1 MSWRWVSSEYEVV
14 DGVGPL
20 TRLAVHPLKDI
31 EEVLEAQKRERQL
44 QKARRNIPDGGANGG
59 IELAAAAAAAVL
71 VAVAAVVVALAA
83 VVMVALTDMVW
94 WWW

>member
-1 MSWRWVSSEYEVV
+1 M

-44 QKARRNIPDGGANGG
+44 QKARRDIPDGGANGG
-59 IELAAAAAAAVL
+59 IELAAAAVL